1 MCSKKYEIPNPKNA
15 VDSSFYKNSNINQN
29 PFQLDLPMHLTNYS
43 IDDEYDFETDH
54 GKIRTLESLLDYFQE
69 QKHDKKKLWQEIQVK
84 EIFKK

>member
-1 MCSKKYEIPNPKNA
+1 
-15 VDSSFYKNSNINQN
+15 
-29 PFQLDLPMHLTNYS
+29 MHLTNYS